1 MSQVGE
7 ELNELSDNLIQAQ
20 LEKKE
25 ECEWESEEWDKSEEE
40 WESSDKEWEESD
52 KEWEE
57 SDKEWEESDKEWE
70 QSDKECEELEEEGMM
85 EHEQFC
91 EEEEDLGKEYWKE
104 NFDESDASEDL
115 DCERSTRHSMK
126 FCRPWLG
133 PFKVIKIMSPNVYQ
147 IVDCSNPQKWKV
159 VHFNRFKPAPESMD
173 NEGGQSQQHVST
185 EMPKASSKRPAEL
198 QDEEDEGEYI
208 YYDIEGPNTD
218 AAPAP
223 ATAEQLRG

>member
-1 MSQVGE
+1 
-7 ELNELSDNLIQAQ
+7 
-20 LEKKE
+20 
-25 ECEWESEEWDKSEEE
+25 
-40 WESSDKEWEESD
+40 
-52 KEWEE
+52 
-57 SDKEWEESDKEWE
+57 
-70 QSDKECEELEEEGMM
+70 
-85 EHEQFC
+85 
-91 EEEEDLGKEYWKE
+91 
-104 NFDESDASEDL
+104 
-115 DCERSTRHSMK
+115 MK

-159 VHFNRFKPAPESMD
+159 VHFNRLKPAPESMD

-223 ATAEQLRG
+223 ATAEQLRGREQGPMICYKRSHMLCNQK